1 MSGCSCILQYYV
13 NGTVVLI
20 VASLQMKSAIPTQTA
35 DQPTVLIAS
44 LAVLGISL
52 FVQQSIAGLQYLS
65 FLIGVGL
72 GITLMHAAFGF
83 TGSWRAFIR
92 EQDGKGIRAQL
103 LLLGL
108 TSLLFFPL
116 LGQVFPSI
124 QAGAA
129 LAPVG
134 TSVLVGAFLFGI
146 GMQLGGGC
154 GSGTLYTMGQGQVDM
169 LITLAF
175 FIIGAT
181 LGTVH
186 LDWWLSLPGYGS
198 ISVIAH
204 LGWWQALLLQLVILA
219 ALYGLVRL
227 QEIRRYGKIKPVE
240 WQIPQHEITQR
251 FIHGQWPLWWGV
263 IGLAVLNLATLIVA
277 GHPWSITYAFGLW
290 GAKIWAAVGGDPGSW
305 VYWRSGYAEQSLNS
319 SVLTDTTSVMDFGI
333 ILGAML
339 AAALAGKFAPRI
351 KLSGKR
357 IFTAVAGGLLLGYGA
372 RLGFGCNIGALVG
385 GITSGSLHGWLW
397 LVAGFCGAIT
407 GVYLRI
413 WLKVDRPIGVQQ

>member
-1 MSGCSCILQYYV
+1 
-13 NGTVVLI
+13 LI
-20 VASLQMKSAIPTQTA
+20 VTSLQMKSAIPNQPA
-35 DQPTVLIAS
+35 DQPTVLLAS

-83 TGSWRAFIR
+83 SGSWRLFIR
-92 EQDGKGIRAQL
+92 ERNGKGIRAQL
-103 LLLGL
+103 LLLAL
-108 TSLLFFPL
+108 TSLLFFPI

-175 FIIGAT
+175 FIVGAT

-204 LGWWQALLLQLVILA
+204 FGWWQALLLQLVILA
-219 ALYGLVRL
+219 GLYGLVRFL
-227 QEIRRYGKIKPVE
+227 EIRRQGKIKPVE
-240 WQIPQHEITQR
+240 WQVPQPEITQR

-305 VYWRSGYAEQSLNS
+305 VYWSSGYAQQSLNS

-333 ILGAML
+333 ILGALL

-385 GITSGSLHGWLW
+385 GISSGSLHGWLW
-397 LVAGFCGAIT
+397 LVAGFCGGIT

-413 WLKVDRPIGVQQ
+413 WLKVDKPMGVQL

>member
-1 MSGCSCILQYYV
+1 
-13 NGTVVLI
+13 
-20 VASLQMKSAIPTQTA
+20 MKPAIPTQPA

-44 LAVLGISL
+44 LAILGISL
-52 FVQQSIAGLQYLS
+52 FVQQSVAGLQYLS

-92 EQDGKGIRAQL
+92 ERNGKGIRAQL
-103 LLLGL
+103 MLLGL
-108 TSLLFFPL
+108 TSLLFFPV
-116 LGQVFPSI
+116 LGQIFPSV

-175 FIIGAT
+175 FIVGAT

-186 LDWWLSLPGYGS
+186 LDWWLSLPGYGN

-204 LGWWQALLLQLVILA
+204 FGWVQALLLQLVILA

-227 QEIRRYGKIKPVE
+227 LEIRRYGKIKPVE
-240 WQIPQHEITQR
+240 WQIPQHEFTQR

-263 IGLAVLNLATLIVA
+263 VGLTLLNLATLIVA
-277 GHPWSITYAFGLW
+277 DLRATLIDLVFLPDVHPTVADAMVSSDIAASTDADAIGLIETRTIAS
-290 GAKIWAAVGGDPGSW
+290 GVDAADAAVKAADVALS
-305 VYWRSGYAEQSLNS
+305 SLRMADGIDGKAYFIVEGVIGEVEAAVEAGETRAADQLVA
-319 SVLTDTTSVMDFGI
+319 SVVIAQLTDELRAD
-333 ILGAML
+333 L
-339 AAALAGKFAPRI
+339 AA
-351 KLSGKR
+351 S
-357 IFTAVAGGLLLGYGA
+357 
-372 RLGFGCNIGALVG
+372 
-385 GITSGSLHGWLW
+385 
-397 LVAGFCGAIT
+397 AGFLERVRAHRGKT
-407 GVYLRI
+407 
-413 WLKVDRPIGVQQ
+413 

>member
-1 MSGCSCILQYYV
+1 M
-13 NGTVVLI
+13 I
-20 VASLQMKSAIPTQTA
+20 VTSLQMKSANPTHPA
-35 DQPTVLIAS
+35 DQPTVLITS

-72 GITLMHAAFGF
+72 GFTLMQAAFGF
-83 TGSWRAFIR
+83 SGSWRAFIR
-92 EQDGKGIRAQL
+92 ERDGKGIRAQL

-108 TSLLFFPL
+108 TSLLFFPI
-116 LGQVFPSI
+116 LGQAFPSI

-169 LITLAF
+169 LITLTF
-175 FIIGAT
+175 FIVGAT

-204 LGWWQALLLQLVILA
+204 FGWWQALLLQIVILA
-219 ALYGLVRL
+219 GLYGLVRFL
-227 QEIRRYGKIKPVE
+227 EIRRLEKIKPVE

-263 IGLAVLNLATLIVA
+263 IGLAALNLATLIVA

-290 GAKIWAAVGGDPGSW
+290 GAKIWSAVGGDPGSW
-305 VYWRSGYAEQSLNS
+305 VYWSSGYAQQSLNS

-333 ILGAML
+333 ILGSLL

-357 IFTAVAGGLLLGYGA
+357 VFTAVVGGLLLGYGA

-385 GITSGSLHGWLW
+385 GISSGSLHGWLW
-397 LVAGFCGAIT
+397 LLAGFCGGIT

-413 WLKVDRPIGVQQ
+413 WLKVDKPMGVQ

>member
-1 MSGCSCILQYYV
+1 M
-13 NGTVVLI
+13 I
-20 VASLQMKSAIPTQTA
+20 VTSLQMKSAIPTQAA
-35 DQPTVLIAS
+35 DQPTVLVAS
-44 LAVLGISL
+44 LAILGISL
-52 FVQQSIAGLQYLS
+52 FVQQSVAGLQYLT

-92 EQDGKGIRAQL
+92 ERNGKGVRAQL
-103 LLLGL
+103 MLLGL
-108 TSLLFFPL
+108 TSLLFFPV
-116 LGQVFPSI
+116 LGQIFPSV

-134 TSVLVGAFLFGI
+134 TSVLAGAFLFGI

-175 FIIGAT
+175 FIVGAT

-186 LDWWLSLPGYGS
+186 LHWWLSLPGYGS
-198 ISVIAH
+198 ISVIAQF
-204 LGWWQALLLQLVILA
+204 GWVQALLLQLVILA

-227 QEIRRYGKIKPVE
+227 LETRRYGNIKPVE
-240 WQIPQHEITQR
+240 WQIPQHEFTQR

-263 IGLAVLNLATLIVA
+263 IGLALLNLATLIVA

-305 VYWRSGYAEQSLNS
+305 VYWSSGYAEQSLNS

-333 ILGAML
+333 ILGSLL
-339 AAALAGKFAPRI
+339 AAALAGKFAPRV
-351 KLSGKR
+351 KMTGKR

-385 GITSGSLHGWLW
+385 GISSGSLHGWLW
-397 LVAGFCGAIT
+397 LLAGFCGAIA

-413 WLKVDRPIGVQQ
+413 WLKVDRPMGTRQ

>member
-1 MSGCSCILQYYV
+1 M
-13 NGTVVLI
+13 I
-20 VASLQMKSAIPTQTA
+20 VTSLQMKSANPTHPA
-35 DQPTVLIAS
+35 DQPTVLITS

-72 GITLMHAAFGF
+72 GFTLMQAAFGF
-83 TGSWRAFIR
+83 SGSWRAFIR
-92 EQDGKGIRAQL
+92 ERDGKGIRAQL

-108 TSLLFFPL
+108 TSLLFFPI
-116 LGQVFPSI
+116 LGQAFPSI

-169 LITLAF
+169 LITLTF
-175 FIIGAT
+175 FIVGAT

-204 LGWWQALLLQLVILA
+204 FGWWQALLLQIVILA
-219 ALYGLVRL
+219 GLYGLVRFL
-227 QEIRRYGKIKPVE
+227 EIRRLEKIKPVE

-290 GAKIWAAVGGDPGSW
+290 GAKIWSAVGGDPGSW
-305 VYWRSGYAEQSLNS
+305 VYWSSGYAQQSLNS

-333 ILGAML
+333 ILGSLL

-357 IFTAVAGGLLLGYGA
+357 VFTAVVGGLLLGYGA

-385 GITSGSLHGWLW
+385 GISSGSLHGWLW
-397 LVAGFCGAIT
+397 LLAGFCGGIT

-413 WLKVDRPIGVQQ
+413 WLKVDKPMGVQ

>member
-1 MSGCSCILQYYV
+1 M
-13 NGTVVLI
+13 I
-20 VASLQMKSAIPTQTA
+20 VTSLQMKSANPTHPA
-35 DQPTVLIAS
+35 DQPTVLITS

-65 FLIGVGL
+65 CLIGVGL
-72 GITLMHAAFGF
+72 GFTLMQAAFGF
-83 TGSWRAFIR
+83 SGSWRAFIR
-92 EQDGKGIRAQL
+92 ERDGKGIRAQL

-108 TSLLFFPL
+108 TSLLFFPI
-116 LGQVFPSI
+116 LGQAFPSI

-169 LITLAF
+169 LITLTF
-175 FIIGAT
+175 FIVGAT

-204 LGWWQALLLQLVILA
+204 FGWWQALLLQLVILA
-219 ALYGLVRL
+219 GLYGLVRFL
-227 QEIRRYGKIKPVE
+227 EIRRLEKIKPVE
-240 WQIPQHEITQR
+240 WRIPQHEITQR

-290 GAKIWAAVGGDPGSW
+290 GAKIWSAVGGDPGSW
-305 VYWRSGYAEQSLNS
+305 VYWSSGYAQQSLNS

-333 ILGAML
+333 ILGSLL

-357 IFTAVAGGLLLGYGA
+357 VFTAVVGGLLLGYGA

-385 GITSGSLHGWLW
+385 GISSGSLHGWLW
-397 LVAGFCGAIT
+397 LLAGFCGGIT

-413 WLKVDRPIGVQQ
+413 WLKVDKPMGVQ